1 MTPAE
6 LADIV
11 RLPQERELGVR
22 VLERRTSKR

>member
-6 LADIV
+6 LADI